1 MKRFI
6 LTTLIAVPLCM
17 LAQPN
22 ATIRAF
28 KAEKIFAEGRS
39 NYDNGDYRA
48 AIKIFD
54 EVADLDP
61 DHQTVYELRGESYY
75 KLENYE
81 AAIDDYSRAAK
92 QHPDNAELRNSLGVA
107 SANLGQYRA
116 AASYFY
122 EALQID
128 PNHEYARKNL
138 DIANRKLRDYG
149 DGSGTNTN
157 YSSSYNNASPSYNKN
172 PNTGEYGLFDPNN
185 PRDNS
190 NDKNWNIS
198 NPGNNS
204 GNNGV
209 TPLIDR
215 PNTGTPPV
223 TQPKE
228 RTYPQNKIIVGN
240 QADPYVT
247 IEQVKITQNATLI
260 TFKVQSVGTKVFPIF
275 LDKKGGA
282 NALYISDRAYKRSFR
297 LTEVRSLQGW
307 PEKPYMLQPGQ
318 DKFFTVEFERIDDDI
333 VFFHIL
339 EGQSNREGAW
349 DFWDVELK
357 D

>member
-28 KAEKIFAEGRS
+28 KAEKKFAEGRS

-48 AIKIFD
+48 AIKVFD

-81 AAIDDYSRAAK
+81 AAIEDYSRAAK

-107 SANLGQYRA
+107 SANMGQYRA

-128 PNHEYARKNL
+128 PNHEYARRNL
-138 DIANRKLRDYG
+138 DIANRKLREYG
-149 DGSGTNTN
+149 DGSSQNSN
-157 YSSSYNNASPSYNKN
+157 SSSSYNNSVQDYNKN
-172 PNTGEYGLFDPNN
+172 PNNGDYGLFDTNN

-190 NDKNWNIS
+190 NNGSWNVS
-198 NPGNNS
+198 NS
-204 GNNGV
+204 GNSGA
-209 TPLIDR
+209 TPLVDR
-215 PNTGTPPV
+215 PDTPV
-223 TQPKE
+223 TTKPRE
-228 RTYPQNKIIVGN
+228 RTYPQNKILVGN

-297 LTEVRSLQGW
+297 LTDVRSLQGW

-318 DKFFTVEFERIDDDI
+318 DKFFTAEFERIDDDI